1 MLIKEITKP
10 IERQLKE
17 FNDFFKI
24 LMKSDVSLLNLIIS
38 YLTRKRGKQI
48 RPAMVLLS
56 AELCG
61 GISKR
66 SYIGASMVELLHTAT
81 LIHDDVVDES
91 KERRG
96 MASVNAIWN
105 NKIAVLIGDYLL
117 AKGLLAAIDNGEFG
131 FLKATSHAVRRMS
144 EGELLQIQKSKDFNI
159 DEKTYFRI
167 ISDKTASLM
176 SACCE
181 IGAISATDNP
191 DYHSAMKMYG
201 ELVGTAF
208 QIQDD
213 IFDYESHSSTIG
225 KPVGNDIKEKK
236 ITLPLIYSL
245 SKVSRKSSKEILSLM
260 KKKKINKDDIRKIY
274 LFVKDNGG
282 LEYARNKAKEFSCK
296 AIGNFNLFDDSPAK
310 KSLTILSE
318 FVIDRN
324 L

>member
-1 MLIKEITKP
+1 MLVKEITKP
-10 IERQLKE
+10 IEVQLKE
-17 FNDFFKI
+17 FNVFFKKM
-24 LMKSDVSLLNLIIS
+24 MKSDVSLLNLIIS

-61 GISKR
+61 GISER

-117 AKGLLAAIDNGEFG
+117 AKGLLAAIDKEEFG

-159 DEKTYFRI
+159 NEATYFRI
-167 ISDKTASLM
+167 ITDKTASLM
-176 SACCE
+176 AACCE
-181 IGAISATDNP
+181 IGAISASDNP
-191 DYHSAMKMYG
+191 DYHKAMKDYG

-225 KPVGNDIKEKK
+225 KPVGNDLREKK
-236 ITLPLIYSL
+236 ITLPLIYSF
-245 SKVSRKSSKEILSLM
+245 SKVSRKSSKEILTIM
-260 KKKKINKDDIRKIY
+260 KKKKIKKDEIKKIIS
-274 LFVKDNGG
+274 FVRDNGG
-282 LEYARNKAKEFSCK
+282 IDYSRVKAKEFSSRAVDILTIFK
-296 AIGNFNLFDDSPAK
+296 ESPAK
-310 KSLTILSE
+310 NSLTILSE
-318 FVIDRN
+318 FVVDRN

>member
-1 MLIKEITKP
+1 MFVREITKP
-10 IERQLKE
+10 IEGQLKE
-17 FNDFFKI
+17 FNNFFKN

-48 RPAMVLLS
+48 RPAMVLLT

-61 GISKR
+61 GISER

-105 NKIAVLIGDYLL
+105 NKVAVLIGDYLL
-117 AKGLLAAIDNGEFG
+117 AKGLLAAIDKGEFG

-144 EGELLQIQKSKDFNI
+144 EGELLQIQKSKDYNI

-176 SACCE
+176 AACCE
-181 IGAISATDNP
+181 IGAISASDNP
-191 DYHSAMKMYG
+191 SYHEAMNEFG
-201 ELVGTAF
+201 ELIGTAF

-213 IFDYESHSSTIG
+213 IFDYDGKSRTIG
-225 KPVGNDIKEKK
+225 KPVGNDLKEKK

-245 SKVSRKSSKEILSLM
+245 AKVTRKQSKEILSIM
-260 KKKKINKDDIRKIY
+260 KNKKIKKDDIKKIVS
-274 LFVKDNGG
+274 FVRENGG
-282 LEYARNKAKEFSCK
+282 IEYSRGKAKEFSLK
-296 AIGNFNLFDDSPAK
+296 ALEKLNLFDESPSK
-310 KSLTILSE
+310 KSLTMLSE
-318 FVIDRN
+318 FVVDRN

>member
-1 MLIKEITKP
+1 MLVKEITKP
-10 IERQLKE
+10 IEVQLKE
-17 FNDFFKI
+17 FNVFFKKM
-24 LMKSDVSLLNLIIS
+24 MKSDVSLLNLIIS

-48 RPAMVLLS
+48 RPALVLLS

-61 GISKR
+61 GISER

-117 AKGLLAAIDNGEFG
+117 AKGLLAAIDKGEFG
-131 FLKATSHAVRRMS
+131 FLNATSNAVRRMS
-144 EGELLQIQKSKDFNI
+144 EGELLQIQKSKDYNI
-159 DEKTYFRI
+159 DEATYFRI
-167 ISDKTASLM
+167 ITDKTASLM
-176 SACCE
+176 AACCE
-181 IGAISATDNP
+181 IGAISASDNP
-191 DYHSAMKMYG
+191 DYHKAMKDYG

-213 IFDYESHSSTIG
+213 IFDYESQSKTIG
-225 KPVGNDIKEKK
+225 KPVGNDLKEKK
-236 ITLPLIYSL
+236 ITLPLIYSFT
-245 SKVSRKSSKEILSLM
+245 KVSRKSSKEILSIM
-260 KKKKINKDDIRKIY
+260 KKNKIKKDEIKKIIS
-274 LFVKDNGG
+274 FVRDNGG
-282 LEYARNKAKEFSCK
+282 IDYARNKAMEFSVK
-296 AIGNFNLFDDSPAK
+296 AVDILKIFDDSPAK
-310 KSLTILSE
+310 KSLAILSD